1 MVVLGKLMVLLAVS
15 LTEFTKTLVRVQ
27 LIFDVAN
34 TLAAGMVA
42 TNPDKVAMLVEG
54 LVLPGNMPPLASIQL
69 MADAPQKKSFAV
81 VAFEVTPSSGT
92 VSVMVMAVVP
102 FAVVM
107 ARLVRLATVVLVFTA
122 VVVTVCAPAG
132 VLFDTVIGNAPVPFW
147 LILFTLMRAGSLS
160 MMV

>member
-42 TNPDKVAMLVEG
+42 TNPDKVAMLVVG
-54 LVLPGNMPPLASIQL
+54 LVLPGNMPPFASIQL

-81 VAFEVTPSSGT
+81 VASEVTPSSGNA
-92 VSVMVMAVVP
+92 SVMVMAVVP

-107 ARLVRLATVVLVFTA
+107 ARLVRLATVVLVFAA
-122 VVVTVCAPAG
+122 VVVTGCAPAG
-132 VLFDTVIGNAPVPFW
+132 VLFDTVMGKTPVPFW
-147 LILFTLMRAGSLS
+147 LILFTLMRAGSS
-160 MMV
+160 SVMV